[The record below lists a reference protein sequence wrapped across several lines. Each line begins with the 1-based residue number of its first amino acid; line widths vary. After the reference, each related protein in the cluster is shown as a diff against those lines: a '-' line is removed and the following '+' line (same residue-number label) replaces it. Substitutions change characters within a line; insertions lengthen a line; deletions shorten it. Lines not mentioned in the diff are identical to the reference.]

1 MMERGMGDHHSG
13 AEKRETD
20 GRKAERI
27 VQEELEKRG
36 WSEEDLAARRKTDGD
51 KTAIAARLR
60 RQTVMT
66 LDWIAKRLK
75 MGRRHTAANC
85 LKKITNSLD

>member
-1 MMERGMGDHHSG
+1 MGGHHSG
-13 AEKRETD
+13 E
-20 GRKAERI
+20 
-27 VQEELEKRG
+27 EKRG
-36 WSEEDLAARRKTDGD
+36 WVEEDLAARRKTDGD

-75 MGRRHTAANC
+75 MGCRHTAANC
-85 LKKITNSLD
+85 LKKITNSWDP